1 MVERQIKVTNSL
13 GVHARPA
20 AKIVQAANQFKSEIR
35 LITQSAQADAKSILN
50 VLMLGATFDTPI
62 TISASGVDESEAVDS
77 IAALFTQKF
86 NEEQ

>member
-35 LITQSAQADAKSILN
+35 LITRGAQADAKSILN